1 MLSQR
6 GILFRFIV
14 KNSSGNESQM
24 SKRNKQADEL
34 KGAIAGLEA
43 QRSLLGD
50 TVVEALPG
58 RAASA
63 IVAARNVSGRRLE
76 FKRLRRGQTSLKERG

>member
-1 MLSQR
+1 MLPQR

-50 TVVEALPG
+50 TVVEPSLAALRQKLSQLETSPVD
-58 RAASA
+58 AWNSNDSA
-63 IVAARNVSGRRLE
+63 GA
-76 FKRLRRGQTSLKERG
+76 KLR